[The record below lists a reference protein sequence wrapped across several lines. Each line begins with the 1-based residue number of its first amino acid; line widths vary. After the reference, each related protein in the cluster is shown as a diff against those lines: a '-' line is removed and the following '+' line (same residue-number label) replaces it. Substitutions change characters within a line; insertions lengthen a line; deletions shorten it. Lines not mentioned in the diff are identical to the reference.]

1 MASAGVWVRN
11 SRAETPRVPGDNPE
25 SRAVPGG
32 SRRPARARAGPAL
45 GGAPPPT
52 AAVAPAPPRTPAR
65 GSPLSSRARPH
76 THHTQAHRPG
86 PAALT
91 ADALGHNSPL
101 PSPSLAPP
109 SPTPAPGAPARRTLH
124 SPEFLHVCGRGLR
137 ETKREGQQAGV
148 VRSAAA
154 PGGAGHRGHSG
165 GAPGRASVVGKSGP
179 RAPSPHSP
187 AAVPGTQGVR
197 GASAE

>member
-1 MASAGVWVRN
+1 MRN
-11 SRAETPRVPGDNPE
+11 RRAETPRVPGDNPE
-25 SRAVPGG
+25 SRAGPGG

-65 GSPLSSRARPH
+65 GSPLSSRARAH
-76 THHTQAHRPG
+76 TRTTHRHTGPG
-86 PAALT
+86 QPRWAA
-91 ADALGHNSPL
+91 ADPL
-101 PSPSLAPP
+101 PSPAPP

-154 PGGAGHRGHSG
+154 PSGAGHRGHSS
-165 GAPGRASVVGKSGP
+165 GAPGRASVVGKSGS

-197 GASAE
+197 GASTE